1 MLDLEMLKDVVLDH
15 RLPVSAL
22 MSEQAMTGG
31 MVRYYTESL
40 FLAHQI
46 LTNRLRVA
54 ELLLTRMV
62 DKRQV

>member
-31 MVRYYTESL
+31 MVSLHTEPL
-40 FLAHQI
+40 ILAYWD
-46 LTNRLRVA
+46 LSGRLRVA

>member
-31 MVRYYTESL
+31 MVSCYTECL

-46 LTNRLRVA
+46 LPNRLRVV